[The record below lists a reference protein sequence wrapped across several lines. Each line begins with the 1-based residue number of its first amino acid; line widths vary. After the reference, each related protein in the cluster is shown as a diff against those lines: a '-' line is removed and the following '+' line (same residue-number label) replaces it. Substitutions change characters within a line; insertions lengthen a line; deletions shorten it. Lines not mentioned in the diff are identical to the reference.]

1 MIVSRK
7 KLLVLC
13 FLLATNVQASNLLN
27 QRETT
32 TLEGINTQ
40 YTKGLQQINIDDALN
55 DYNTTE
61 SRIGV
66 VKAQALIN
74 EANIKRD
81 AHLFNERLIQG
92 DFDESLSES
101 LRKMAGNVEEYN
113 LNIKDLNTKLGEINS
128 ILSTKKQELSSIEKV
143 KSDDLLS
150 LYKQVKDRLIQN
162 ANRTIEDT
170 FSGKQKC
177 GNTETLQDCLRR
189 AESSIKREFILG
201 IGSIDTVKIR
211 KFEYIDASQNLQG
224 ITQYDAAI
232 SYNLVY
238 SESISQDIRE
248 ELGLQSIKF
257 SLRSNSP
264 DTIYYIDNQKVGQG
278 KHVTITGDYVG
289 IYNVRASNSGVNQSL
304 RLKFKPSGSYYFPFN
319 SLRQNEVQA
328 NVSKTR
334 KTEVQQTNA
343 SQTRPVSTQPVVKPE
358 VKKTSKPNNEYNYVS
373 NLLLHVDSSANYTL
387 SVLRTDNEQRPIFV
401 STRQEA
407 FEFCQNNFSSELAT
421 SDDYR
426 LLEQAKKLNSG
437 EFWTKNGE
445 VFRTN
450 DSLSS
455 NITQAG
461 GLPFVCVIDN

>member
-170 FSGKQKC
+170 FSGK
-177 GNTETLQDCLRR
+177 
-189 AESSIKREFILG
+189 
-201 IGSIDTVKIR
+201 
-211 KFEYIDASQNLQG
+211 
-224 ITQYDAAI
+224 
-232 SYNLVY
+232 
-238 SESISQDIRE
+238 
-248 ELGLQSIKF
+248 
-257 SLRSNSP
+257 
-264 DTIYYIDNQKVGQG
+264 
-278 KHVTITGDYVG
+278 
-289 IYNVRASNSGVNQSL
+289 
-304 RLKFKPSGSYYFPFN
+304 
-319 SLRQNEVQA
+319 
-328 NVSKTR
+328 
-334 KTEVQQTNA
+334 
-343 SQTRPVSTQPVVKPE
+343 
-358 VKKTSKPNNEYNYVS
+358 
-373 NLLLHVDSSANYTL
+373 
-387 SVLRTDNEQRPIFV
+387 
-401 STRQEA
+401 
-407 FEFCQNNFSSELAT
+407 
-421 SDDYR
+421 
-426 LLEQAKKLNSG
+426 
-437 EFWTKNGE
+437 
-445 VFRTN
+445 
-450 DSLSS
+450 
-455 NITQAG
+455 
-461 GLPFVCVIDN
+461 